1 MSQPTHSCAQA
12 LVRLLEGYGV
22 DCIFGIPGVHTVEL
36 YRALAD
42 SKLRHVS
49 PRHEQG
55 AGFMADG
62 YARASGK
69 PGVCFIITGPGMT
82 NILTAM
88 GQAYADSIPMLVIST
103 TSRREHQRLGHG
115 YLHEMPDQRATI
127 SGVCAFSHSL
137 QRVDELPEVL
147 ARAFALFSCARP
159 RPVHIE
165 IPLDVLEM
173 SVSGLDLSPRPLPLP
188 SVPAPKPLEQAA
200 ALLSKAQKPLILAGG
215 GAKQA
220 AKALKRLAEQL
231 QAPVALTTN
240 ARGLLP
246 PEHPLLLDG
255 VQSSKHGRELM
266 DQADAVLAIGT
277 ELGETDYDF
286 FALGPISFKAPLIRL
301 DIDPLQ
307 LISIQRAEVC
317 LLGDAKAGIEAL
329 LTALPAQPKSK
340 DWGENA
346 VKAVNQQERTSWTKR
361 GAAMQ
366 QVLDCVRDSLSAP
379 IIVGD
384 STQPVYQGTLGY
396 RAPAPATWFNASTGF
411 GTLGYALPAGIG
423 AKLGKA
429 HCPVVVLAGDGGL
442 QFTSSELICAK
453 EAGIGILLLIWNN
466 RCYGEIRDYMA
477 ARDIPLLG
485 VDIHTPDFSALAA
498 AYQVPWQRARNL
510 DELAGLLKG
519 LQDSQEPQ
527 VIELSAADFL
537 SV

>member
-1 MSQPTHSCAQA
+1 MSQSVSCAKA
-12 LVRLLEGYGV
+12 LVRLLEGYQV
-22 DCIFGIPGVHTVEL
+22 DSVFGIPGVHTVEL

-42 SKLRHVS
+42 STLRHIS

-115 YLHEMPDQRATI
+115 YLHEMPDQRAMI
-127 SGVCAFSHSL
+127 AGVCAFSHSL
-137 QRVDELPEVL
+137 QRVEELPEVL
-147 ARAFALFSCARP
+147 ARAFALFNCARP

-173 SVSGLDLSPRPLPLP
+173 SADNLDLSPRPLPKASLP
-188 SVPAPKPLEQAA
+188 AAEHIQQAA
-200 ALLSKAQKPLILAGG
+200 AILSEAKKPLILAGG
-215 GAKQA
+215 GAKHA
-220 AKALKRLAEQL
+220 GEALTRLAERL

-255 VQSSKHGRELM
+255 VQSSKHGRELIN
-266 DQADAVLAIGT
+266 QADVVFAIGT

-286 FALGPISFKAPLIRL
+286 FALGAIAFQAPLIRL

-307 LISIQRAEVC
+307 LLSIQRAEVC
-317 LLGDAKAGIEAL
+317 LLGDAKAALEAL
-329 LTALPAQPKSK
+329 LPILPAEPKSK
-340 DWGENA
+340 DWGEHR
-346 VKAVNQQERTSWTKR
+346 VSQVNLQEHQSWTAR

-366 QVLDCVRDSLSAP
+366 QVLNTVRDSLPAP

-384 STQPVYQGTLGY
+384 STQPIYQGTLGY
-396 RAPAPATWFNASTGF
+396 RAPAPCTWFNASTGF

-423 AKLGKA
+423 AKLAKA

-442 QFTSSELICAK
+442 QFTSSELISAK
-453 EAGIGILLLIWNN
+453 EAGIGIILLIWNN
-466 RCYGEIRDYMA
+466 QCYGEIRDYMA
-477 ARDIPLLG
+477 ARSIPLLG
-485 VDIHTPDFSALAA
+485 VDIHTPDFCALAA
-498 AYQVPWQRARNL
+498 AYQVAWQRARNL
-510 DELAGLLKG
+510 EELSGLLKC
-519 LQDSQEPQ
+519 LQDSKEPQ
-527 VIELSAADFL
+527 VIELSAADFIAA
-537 SV
+537 